1 VQYTRSEYG
10 SIDKFME
17 LTMSKKIISTTNA
30 PAAIGPYS
38 QANQLGNMV
47 FTSGQIPLVAE
58 TMDIIEGGVKEQAE
72 LVMENLMAV
81 LKAANASAD
90 TVIKT
95 TCFLSDMNDFVTF
108 NEVYARYFPENAPA
122 RSCVEVARLPKD
134 VLVEVEAI
142 AYTL

>member
-1 VQYTRSEYG
+1 
-10 SIDKFME
+10 
-17 LTMSKKIISTTNA
+17 MSKRIISTTSA

-47 FTSGQIPLVAE
+47 FTSGQIPLIPA
-58 TMDIIEGGVKEQAE
+58 TMAIIEGGIKEQAE
-72 LVMENLMAV
+72 QVMENLMAV
-81 LKAANASAD
+81 LEAANASAD

-95 TCFLSDMNDFVTF
+95 TCFLNDMNDFVAF
-108 NEVYARYFPENAPA
+108 NEVYGRYFPADTPA

-142 AYTL
+142 AYTA